1 MTSFRDLTDS
11 LTYADVPVGV
21 QAVTR
26 VTVAGVSA
34 GRALALPVATD
45 VPARLTHVRLWGGGG

>member
-1 MTSFRDLTDS
+1 MTSRDS

-45 VPARLTHVRLWGGGG
+45 VPARLTHVRLW